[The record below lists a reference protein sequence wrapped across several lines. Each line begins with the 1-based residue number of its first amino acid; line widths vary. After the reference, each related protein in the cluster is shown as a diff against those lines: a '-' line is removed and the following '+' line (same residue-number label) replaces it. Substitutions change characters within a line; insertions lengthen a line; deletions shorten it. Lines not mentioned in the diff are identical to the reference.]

1 MAKKKNFDYFEY
13 FVKTAD
19 IICEAS
25 DFLNGM
31 LTNYD
36 ASAIKENM
44 AKMHEIE
51 HRSDELKHDMTSH
64 LMHEFI
70 TPIEREDILELG
82 NKLDDV
88 VDGLDD
94 AVRRLYMYDVK
105 SILPVALE
113 LSGLIVAS
121 AYALK
126 DTMVE
131 FKNFKSSKTIKDFI
145 VEVNTIESNGDDVH
159 CEAFHKL
166 FSSATDTR
174 ELMVWV
180 NVLDDLENCI
190 DDCEDAVDIVE
201 TVIMKNS

>member
-13 FVKTAD
+13 FVDTAN

-25 DFLNGM
+25 DFLNKM
-31 LTNYD
+31 LKSYN

-44 AKMHEIE
+44 DKMHEIE
-51 HRSDELKHDMTSH
+51 HRSDELKHAMTSN

-94 AVRRLYMYDVK
+94 AVRRLYMYNVQSIRPDALKLSEMIVK
-105 SILPVALE
+105 
-113 LSGLIVAS
+113 S

-126 DTMVE
+126 DAMVE
-131 FKNFKSSKTIKDFI
+131 FKNFKSSKTIKDHI
-145 VEVNTIESNGDDVH
+145 IAVNTVESDSDAIH
-159 CEAFHKL
+159 CEAFHEL
-166 FSSATDTR
+166 FSNESDAR

-180 NVLDDLENCI
+180 NVFDDLENCI

>member
-13 FVKTAD
+13 FVNTAS

-25 DFLNGM
+25 DFLHAM
-31 LTNYD
+31 LKNYN

-44 AKMHEIE
+44 DKMHEIE

-94 AVRRLYMYDVK
+94 AVRRLYMYNVK
-105 SILPVALE
+105 TIRADALR
-113 LSGLIVAS
+113 LSEMIVKS

-126 DTMVE
+126 DAMVE
-131 FKNFKSSKTIKDFI
+131 FKNFKSSKTIKNFI
-145 VEVNTIESNGDDVH
+145 IAVNTVESDSDAIH
-159 CEAFHKL
+159 CEAFHSL
-166 FSSATDTR
+166 FSGETDTR

>member
-1 MAKKKNFDYFEY
+1 MARKKSYDYFEY
-13 FVKTAD
+13 FVKTSE

-25 DFLNGM
+25 EFLHKM
-31 LTNYD
+31 LTSFNV
-36 ASAIKENM
+36 SEIKANM
-44 AKMHEIE
+44 DKMHEIE

-94 AVRRLYMYDVK
+94 AVRRLYMYNVQ
-105 SILPVALE
+105 SIRPVALV
-113 LSGLIVAS
+113 LSDLIVKS
-121 AYALK
+121 SYALK
-126 DTMVE
+126 DAMSE
-131 FKNFKSSKTIKDFI
+131 FKNFKSSKTIKEKI
-145 VEVNTIESNGDDVH
+145 VLVNTIESDGDAVH
-159 CEAFHKL
+159 CEAFHEL
-166 FSSATDTR
+166 FSTVSDPK

-180 NVLDDLENCI
+180 NVIDDLETCI

>member
-1 MAKKKNFDYFEY
+1 MAKKKNFDYFDY
-13 FVKTAD
+13 FVSTAD

-25 DFLNGM
+25 DFLYSM
-31 LTNYD
+31 LSNYNE
-36 ASAIKENM
+36 SAIKENM
-44 AKMHEIE
+44 DRMHEIE

-64 LMHEFI
+64 LLHEFI

-94 AVRRLYMYDVK
+94 AVRRLYMYNVQ
-105 SILPVALE
+105 SIRPVALQLAE
-113 LSGLIVAS
+113 LIVES

-126 DTMVE
+126 ETMVE
-131 FKNFKSSKTIKDFI
+131 FKNFKSSKVIKDKI
-145 VEVNTIESNGDDVH
+145 VAVNTIESDGDAVH
-159 CEAFHKL
+159 CDAFHEL
-166 FSSATDTR
+166 FSGETDTR

-190 DDCEDAVDIVE
+190 DDCEDAVDIIE